1 MEMLTLIVALS
12 AVLWYVIDRAHR
24 LWDALPYG
32 KWITM
37 IVAAIGSFGLVFSF
51 DLDLISACGLVDG
64 VSMAGQILTGFVL
77 MSGSSAI
84 SEVIA
89 RIKGKDK

>member
-1 MEMLTLIVALS
+1 MEMLTLIIALS
-12 AVLWYVIDRAHR
+12 AVLWYIIDRAHP

-32 KWITM
+32 KWIT
-37 IVAAIGSFGLVFSF
+37 IGLAGVGSFCLVFSF
-51 DLDLISACGLVDG
+51 RLDLIYACGLVE
-64 VSMAGQILTGFVL
+64 SMSVAGQILTGFVL

-89 RIKGKDK
+89 RIKGEN

>member
-12 AVLWYVIDRAHR
+12 AVLWYVVDRFKTG
-24 LWDALPYG
+24 WDALPYG
-32 KWITM
+32 KWITV
-37 IVAAIGSFGLVFSF
+37 IVAGIGSFGLVFSF
-51 DLDLISACGLVDG
+51 GLDLIFACGLVDS
-64 VSMAGQILTGFVL
+64 VSMACQILTGFVL

-89 RIKGKDK
+89 RIKGENK

>member
-1 MEMLTLIVALS
+1 MQMLTLIIALS

-51 DLDLISACGLVDG
+51 GLDLISACGLVDG

>member
-32 KWITM
+32 KWITV

-51 DLDLISACGLVDG
+51 GLDLISACGLVDG

-84 SEVIA
+84 SEVIV
-89 RIKGKDK
+89 RIKGGDK

>member
-1 MEMLTLIVALS
+1 MEMLTLIIALS

-51 DLDLISACGLVDG
+51 GLDLISACGLVDG

>member
-12 AVLWYVIDRAHR
+12 AVLWYVIDRAHP
-24 LWDALPYG
+24 LWENLSYG
-32 KWITM
+32 KWITLV
-37 IVAAIGSFGLVFSF
+37 VAGIGSFGLVFSF
-51 DLDLISACGLVDG
+51 GLDLIFACGLVDS

-89 RIKGKDK
+89 RIKGEGK

>member
-1 MEMLTLIVALS
+1 MEMLSLIVALS
-12 AVLWYVIDRAHR
+12 AVLWYIIDRAHR

-37 IVAAIGSFGLVFSF
+37 IVAGIGSFGLVFSF
-51 DLDLISACGLVDG
+51 GLDLISACGLVDG

-89 RIKGKDK
+89 RIKGEDK

>member
-12 AVLWYVIDRAHR
+12 AVLWYVIDRAHP
-24 LWDALPYG
+24 LWENLSYG
-32 KWITM
+32 KWITLV
-37 IVAAIGSFGLVFSF
+37 VAGIGSFGLVFSF
-51 DLDLISACGLVDG
+51 GLDLIFACGLVDS
-64 VSMAGQILTGFVL
+64 VTMAGQILTGFVL

-89 RIKGKDK
+89 RIKGENK

>member
-12 AVLWYVIDRAHR
+12 TVLWYVIDRAHP
-24 LWDALPYG
+24 LWENLSYG
-32 KWITM
+32 KWITLV
-37 IVAAIGSFGLVFSF
+37 VAGIGSFGLVFSF
-51 DLDLISACGLVDG
+51 GLDLIFACGLVDS

-89 RIKGKDK
+89 RIKGEGK